1 MKTLQDQVKLGG
13 LTLKNRLCVPPMVVF
28 NLSEP
33 DGFVSEGNIAHYR
46 SLAEG
51 GFGLI
56 IQEATCVSP
65 DGLLHDSQL
74 GLWKDEQIPGHQK
87 IVEAV
92 HAAGSKILVQI
103 HHAGLVS
110 SGQRHLCPSPYV
122 LGETKGEEMSLLD
135 IQQVK
140 TDFANAAYR
149 AKQAGYDGVEIHGC
163 HGYLLSQFMNNRV
176 NRRQDHYGDPM
187 ALTLE
192 IFHLIRS
199 LCGHDFLVGV
209 RLGGFEPDLT
219 AAIDHAKALEQAGAD
234 FLDIS
239 YGFSAEMDTD
249 APGDPQLKDII
260 RAAGAIKA
268 QVSCPVFAVNGICTP
283 EEAKNVLNKT
293 NVDMIDIGRSA
304 LVDTSWA
311 KKALAGEMPGK
322 CLHCKSC
329 QWRFDFRKCPGR
341 IMMEKEK

>member
-1 MKTLQDQVKLGG
+1 MKTLKDGVKVGG

-28 NLSEP
+28 NLAEA
-33 DGFVSEGNIAHYR
+33 DGFVSQGNIAHYR

-65 DGLLHDSQL
+65 DGLLHHSQL
-74 GLWKDEQIPGHQK
+74 GLWKDEQIPGHRA
-87 IVEAV
+87 IVDAV
-92 HAAGSKILVQI
+92 HKAGSRILLQI

-110 SGQRHLCPSPYV
+110 AGERHLCPSAYH
-122 LGETKGEEMSLLD
+122 LGEIQGEEMTLLD

-140 TDFANAAYR
+140 TEFANAAYR

-163 HGYLLSQFMNNRV
+163 HGYLLSQFMNSRV
-176 NRRQDHYGDPM
+176 NCRMDHYGDTM

-199 LCGHDFLVGV
+199 ICGHDFLVGV
-209 RLGGFEPDLT
+209 RLGGFEPDL
-219 AAIDHAKALEQAGAD
+219 ASAIDHAKALDQAGTD

-239 YGFSAEMDTD
+239 YGFSAEMDCD
-249 APGDPQLKDII
+249 APGDPELKDII
-260 RAAGAIKA
+260 RAAAAIKKA
-268 QVSCPVFAVNGICTP
+268 VSCPVFAVNGICTP
-283 EEAKNVLNKT
+283 EAAETVLEKT
-293 NVDMIDIGRSA
+293 DVDMIDIGRSA
-304 LVDTSWA
+304 LVDPQWA
-311 KKALAGEMPGK
+311 NKALSGETPGK

-341 IMMEKEK
+341 RMLEGNL